1 MTMLNDGADH
11 PKDELD
17 EELEELA
24 QEELNRQEQAA
35 LDAEVKAK
43 PDDGRERS
51 TQPAKRRRKTASGD
65 VVIEDSPELSVKPV
79 SVYTLEK
86 RRPGFDY
93 RYANPS
99 NLQKYIGRRGWK
111 VCDHPEVLASMRD
124 GIDGVQL
131 GTVQTTRGGN
141 GQVLLC
147 RPKEVSRKV
156 AALKEQQVEAS
167 EGQVTRKYK
176 DEARKIRREAGRPER
191 DASVE
196 RPDFTGLTRSLVG
209 MDD

>member
-1 MTMLNDGADH
+1 MTMLNDGTDQ

-17 EELEELA
+17 EELEQLA
-24 QEELNRQEQAA
+24 QEELER
-35 LDAEVKAK
+35 DAEAKADGK
-43 PDDGRERS
+43 PTDGRERS

-65 VVIEDSPELSVKPV
+65 VVLEDSPELSVKPV

-86 RRPGFDY
+86 RRPGYDY

-111 VCDHPEVLASMRD
+111 VCDHPEVIASMRD
-124 GIDGVQL
+124 GIDGAQL
-131 GTVQTTRGGN
+131 GTQQTTRGGN
-141 GQVLLC
+141 GQILLC
-147 RPKEVSRKV
+147 RPKDVSRKV
-156 AALKEQQVEAS
+156 AALKEEQVALS
-167 EGQVTRKYK
+167 EGQVTKRYK